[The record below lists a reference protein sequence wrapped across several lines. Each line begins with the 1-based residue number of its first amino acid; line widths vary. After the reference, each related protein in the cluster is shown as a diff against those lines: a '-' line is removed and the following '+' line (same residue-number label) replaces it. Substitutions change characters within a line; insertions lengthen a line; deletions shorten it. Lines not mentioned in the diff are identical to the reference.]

1 MRLSPSLSLLL
12 LLSAPILAAPA
23 HAETV
28 ATGGALTAPPAEW
41 LGATPHLV
49 IMGTVDGHALDI
61 QYPDIAAAGVAEFA
75 GKREYLPGE
84 AGALRYGDFEVA
96 LKAVIGDVERAIEL
110 EFENHDFAAHPLP
123 ATFALQDKEF
133 PEGLLSNLEAELEWE
148 SAAGTVNA
156 EAAGWTGTLMLAE
169 DSGSKDDKGLVPD
182 GMIGGLVTAARG
194 ADVLVISF
202 TVPVAEYEI
211 DD

>member
-12 LLSAPILAAPA
+12 LLSAPAA
-23 HAETV
+23 HADAV
-28 ATGGALTAPPAEW
+28 STGGALTAAPAEW

-84 AGALRYGDFEVA
+84 AGAFRYGDFEVA

-110 EFENHDFAAHPLP
+110 EFENHDFTDHPLP

-133 PEGLLSNLEAELEWE
+133 PEGLFSTLEAELEWE

-156 EAAGWTGTLMLAE
+156 EAAGWTGTLVLAE

-182 GMIGGLVTAARG
+182 GMIGGLVTATKG
-194 ADVLVISF
+194 GDTLVVSF